1 MRKPSLS
8 SHWEWFFRQQGDVS
22 STGQV
27 LCTVTSTIFTTV
39 MSGEHPP
46 SSYVKEPAL
55 TFSLRYYN
63 ISTVPYSVMTGV
75 PGLLVST
82 YRHLVGFEPIPSGE
96 SVSSLVLDIGKENIK
111 EYMNNIVVGAEFNT
125 SKTRDIVVVNAM
137 YGSTVHHAAPLS
149 LNLINNALVKYL
161 MASDEYS
168 ITTTNHPLPDL
179 QLPDLSS
186 TTDIRTTIY
195 WSLLVPLGLFFFLG
209 FVIAF
214 PLEEKVN
221 KMKQLQIMAG
231 VSPFYYWLIC
241 FLVDY
246 FIYLLASVL
255 MVVSIYVCDTLNIY
269 KQSVELGV
277 FFLMIVLYGLSGIP
291 YAYIFTYFK
300 KSATDGFC
308 HYIFSSVLIGVTILY
323 CSFVY
328 KLLGWMK
335 YLLWFLPHICLSRGL
350 NMFSAQV
357 VKNIRCRQL
366 KDDKTFVCTLD
377 PSHLCCKS
385 NFDDSS
391 SKRHFAYLD
400 FPHENNENGI
410 GLEVLFLALNSVLY
424 VVIIML
430 AEYGVI
436 HKIRKFFRKS
446 QLSNIKCDRE
456 MDEDVVKEQIRVKKH
471 IHGDHAACHG
481 VTRAN
486 SSGPSSTSG
495 GYCSSQETQK
505 QGTNH
510 DIFLVDKLVKMYQSF
525 VAVNGISFGVKPGE
539 CFGLLGVNGAGKT
552 TTFRMLTGDEVPS
565 DGDAVVQRYGL
576 RKHTRKY
583 LSHLGYCPQSD
594 PLNEKLTGQEMLQLV
609 AHLRGIPRQS
619 VQKEVTKWIN
629 LLGLSEYES
638 SLSGTFSGGNKR
650 KLSTAMALIGDP
662 PIVFLDEPTSGV
674 DPVSRRNLWEVL
686 ARIQSTGQSI
696 VLTSHSMEECEA
708 LCNRV
713 AIMVNGQF
721 MCMGGNQYLKRKF
734 GQGFTLMVKLG
745 CIETAKELMELKD
758 TIKMTFRPN
767 CELKDEHKGMLHYR
781 LLNPHIPWKVLFTSM
796 EHLKNTTL
804 AIEDYS
810 ISETS
815 LEQVFLA
822 FAKSQ
827 KD

>member
-1 MRKPSLS
+1 
-8 SHWEWFFRQQGDVS
+8 
-22 STGQV
+22 
-27 LCTVTSTIFTTV
+27 

-82 YRHLVGFEPIPSGE
+82 YRHLVGFEPIPPGE
-96 SVSSLVLDIGKENIK
+96 SVSSLILDIGKENIK
-111 EYMNNIVVGAEFNT
+111 EYMNNIVIGAEFNT
-125 SKTRDIVVVNAM
+125 SKTRDIVVVNVM

-149 LNLINNALVKYL
+149 LNVINNALVKYL
-161 MASDEYS
+161 MVSGEYS

-186 TTDIRTTIY
+186 TPDIRTTIY
-195 WSLLVPLGLFFFLG
+195 WSLLVPLGLFFFVG

-231 VSPFYYWLIC
+231 VSPFYYWFIC

-246 FIYLLASVL
+246 FIYLLTSVL
-255 MVVSIYVCDTLNIY
+255 MVL
-269 KQSVELGV
+269 
-277 FFLMIVLYGLSGIP
+277 
-291 YAYIFTYFK
+291 
-300 KSATDGFC
+300 
-308 HYIFSSVLIGVTILY
+308 
-323 CSFVY
+323 
-328 KLLGWMK
+328 WMK

-366 KDDKTFVCTLD
+366 KDDKTSLCTLD
-377 PSHLCCKS
+377 PFHLCCKS

-391 SKRHFAYLD
+391 SRRHFAYLD

-424 VVIIML
+424 VGLIML

-436 HKIRKFFRKS
+436 HKIRKVFRKS
-446 QLSNIKCDRE
+446 QLSNIKSDRE

-471 IHGDHAACHG
+471 IH
-481 VTRAN
+481 
-486 SSGPSSTSG
+486 
-495 GYCSSQETQK
+495 ETQK
-505 QGTNH
+505 LGTNH

-609 AHLRGIPRQS
+609 AHLRGIPRQK

-767 CELKDEHKGMLHYR
+767 CELKDEHKLANALVVLSSTAEDGEIKGMLHYR

>member
-1 MRKPSLS
+1 MQEGRS
-8 SHWEWFFRQQGDVS
+8 SNALLNH
-22 STGQV
+22 V
-27 LCTVTSTIFTTV
+27 LCTVTSTIFTTI

-82 YRHLVGFEPIPSGE
+82 YRQLVGFEPIPPGE
-96 SVSSLVLDIGKENIK
+96 SVSSLILDIGKENIK
-111 EYMNNIVVGAEFNT
+111 EYMNNIVIGAEFNT

-149 LNLINNALVKYL
+149 LNVINNALVKYL
-161 MASDEYS
+161 MASGEYS

-186 TTDIRTTIY
+186 TPDIRTTIY

-231 VSPFYYWLIC
+231 VSPFYYWFIC

-246 FIYLLASVL
+246 FIYLLTCVL
-255 MVVSIYVCDTLNIY
+255 MVLSIYICDTLNIY
-269 KQSVELGV
+269 KQSVELGIWKVELEEVNPHLRGGRVENHLGKTTPSSPDRDSNLDLPVLSSRAQHDKRFSFVLGV

-300 KSATDGFC
+300 KTATDGFC
-308 HYIFSSVLIGVTILY
+308 HYIFSSLLIGVTILY

-328 KLLGWMK
+328 KLLRWMK

-357 VKNIRCRQL
+357 VKNVRCRQL
-366 KDDKTFVCTLD
+366 KDDKTSLCSLD
-377 PSHLCCKS
+377 PFHMCCKS
-385 NFDDSS
+385 NFDDASS
-391 SKRHFAYLD
+391 RRHFAYLD
-400 FPHENNENGI
+400 FPHENNENGV

-424 VVIIML
+424 VGLIML

-436 HKIRKFFRKS
+436 HRIRKVFRKS
-446 QLSNIKCDRE
+446 QLSNIKSDRE

-471 IHGDHAACHG
+471 IL
-481 VTRAN
+481 
-486 SSGPSSTSG
+486 
-495 GYCSSQETQK
+495 ETQK
-505 QGTNH
+505 LGTNH

-609 AHLRGIPRQS
+609 AHLRGIPRQK
-619 VQKEVTKWIN
+619 VQKEVTN
-629 LLGLSEYES
+629 
-638 SLSGTFSGGNKR
+638 
-650 KLSTAMALIGDP
+650 
-662 PIVFLDEPTSGV
+662 
-674 DPVSRRNLWEVL
+674 
-686 ARIQSTGQSI
+686 
-696 VLTSHSMEECEA
+696 MEECEA

>member
-1 MRKPSLS
+1 MIVKEGAMCRQVEWESIKEKNTLSTPHQELNPNLPVTNDLVHCYSDAMDCVQPLMRVLVGAGYHLKLMKQDLCHTQKVTRLVQKQVPGSALKSDLGSELWYNLPCDQTGKFPALFDSLETNKERLGVCEMS
-8 SHWEWFFRQQGDVS
+8 VAVTTLEEVFIRNEKDKWVSAGSTTTAGYFCQKNHVYDKKLAISLVHEWLWSISKRGPLICCLSIPVVRSCIQQGYEPLLDVVCGWVRS
-22 STGQV
+22 FRV
-27 LCTVTSTIFTTV
+27 LCTVTSTILTTI

-55 TFSLRYYN
+55 TLSLRYYN

-82 YRHLVGFEPIPSGE
+82 YRHLVGFEPIPPGE
-96 SVSSLVLDIGKENIK
+96 SVSSLILDIGKENIK
-111 EYMNNIVVGAEFNT
+111 EYMNNIVIGAEFNT

-149 LNLINNALVKYL
+149 LNVINNALVKYL

-179 QLPDLSS
+179 QLYSSQACGLVHLAMSLGSRARFSGVTLGIFSFKGNDPNSHQGLLPDLSS
-186 TTDIRTTIY
+186 TPDIRTTIY

-231 VSPFYYWLIC
+231 VSPFYYWFIC

-246 FIYLLASVL
+246 FIYLLTSVL
-255 MVVSIYVCDTLNIY
+255 MVVSIYICDTLNIY

-328 KLLGWMK
+328 KLLRWMK

-357 VKNIRCRQL
+357 VKNIRCKQL
-366 KDDKTFVCTLD
+366 KDDKTSLCTLD
-377 PSHLCCKS
+377 PFHLCCSKSQQALKLYNTVMTTLSGFLEELRVGLTLNNSNKVVVVVGYNKGLCCCSLDVGDRQRFLCCDPILVSWLVILES

-391 SKRHFAYLD
+391 SKRHFAYLE

-424 VVIIML
+424 VGLIML

-436 HKIRKFFRKS
+436 HKIRKVFRKS
-446 QLSNIKCDRE
+446 QLSNIKSDCE

-471 IHGDHAACHG
+471 IHGKK
-481 VTRAN
+481 
-486 SSGPSSTSG
+486 PLF
-495 GYCSSQETQK
+495 YK
-505 QGTNH
+505 
-510 DIFLVDKLVKMYQSF
+510 YQ
-525 VAVNGISFGVKPGE
+525 
-539 CFGLLGVNGAGKT
+539 
-552 TTFRMLTGDEVPS
+552 
-565 DGDAVVQRYGL
+565 Y
-576 RKHTRKY
+576 
-583 LSHLGYCPQSD
+583 
-594 PLNEKLTGQEMLQLV
+594 
-609 AHLRGIPRQS
+609 
-619 VQKEVTKWIN
+619 
-629 LLGLSEYES
+629 
-638 SLSGTFSGGNKR
+638 
-650 KLSTAMALIGDP
+650 
-662 PIVFLDEPTSGV
+662 
-674 DPVSRRNLWEVL
+674 
-686 ARIQSTGQSI
+686 
-696 VLTSHSMEECEA
+696 
-708 LCNRV
+708 
-713 AIMVNGQF
+713 
-721 MCMGGNQYLKRKF
+721 
-734 GQGFTLMVKLG
+734 
-745 CIETAKELMELKD
+745 
-758 TIKMTFRPN
+758 
-767 CELKDEHKGMLHYR
+767 
-781 LLNPHIPWKVLFTSM
+781 
-796 EHLKNTTL
+796 
-804 AIEDYS
+804 
-810 ISETS
+810 
-815 LEQVFLA
+815 
-822 FAKSQ
+822 
-827 KD
+827 